1 MLHNAGDGAQQRR
14 RLARQE
20 IVQWVAGQGKGVT
33 IASTAL
39 SAELSKSRMKM
50 PESGITA

>member
-1 MLHNAGDGAQQRR
+1 MLHNAGNGAQQRR

-20 IVQWVAGQGKGVT
+20 IVGCRPGAT
-33 IASTAL
+33 IAVRSTVRAL